1 MTGDDRKL
9 KIEMLSKFGAGF
21 TLLEMIV
28 SIGIFSVL
36 ILASINIMLSVSK
49 AQIKSA
55 DLQAIQDNI
64 RFSLELITKEMRTGR
79 NYNLSSFCATT
90 GSEISFDT
98 ATGEKRIYYR
108 DPVKKAIMRIR
119 GSPSPTC
126 NNAIQ
131 FTAEEVF
138 IDAFTLS
145 LRGQAVGPSDG
156 QPIITMSLKISSVD
170 PKFGSQTNMNLQTTI
185 VQRTRDL

>member
-1 MTGDDRKL
+1 MPRLRT
-9 KIEMLSKFGAGF
+9 GF

-28 SIGIFSVL
+28 SIGIFS
-36 ILASINIMLSVSK
+36 ISIIASINIMIGVSN

-79 NYNLSSFCATT
+79 NYNLSSFCAPT

-98 ATGEKRIYYR
+98 ATGQKRIYYL

-119 GSPSPTC
+119 GVPNPTC
-126 NNAIQ
+126 SNAIQ

-138 IDAFTLS
+138 IDRFFLT
-145 LRGQAVGPSDG
+145 LRGQTAGPSDG
-156 QPIITMSLKISSVD
+156 QPMITISLKISSVD
-170 PKFGSQTNMNLQTTI
+170 PKFGPQTNMNLQTTV
-185 VQRTRDL
+185 VQRIRDL